1 MLLSEVDRYL
11 RCLRCCKKI
20 EVLIAPWIGYKKET
34 VPDIT
39 GMLNIQNISFLD
51 LSHCKVTDSLFNQI
65 PVTCPVQDCQE
76 ITEDA
81 YINSNFKTHEHL
93 KILNVAGNREALSP
107 RSVIE
112 LLKYNK
118 GRVFLDI
125 RGHRL
130 TQAEF
135 AAITREHPD
144 AVERVFEDV
153 DDYVHMLPV

>member
-1 MLLSEVDRYL
+1 MDWLQKGNCPRHNWDVKY
-11 RCLRCCKKI
+11 
-20 EVLIAPWIGYKKET
+20 
-34 VPDIT
+34 
-39 GMLNIQNISFLD
+39 IQNISFLD

-65 PVTCPVQDCQE
+65 PVTCPVLKFFLLQDCQE

-81 YINSNFKTHEHL
+81 YINSNFKTHERL

-112 LLKYNK
+112 LLKCNK

-135 AAITREHPD
+135 AAITRAHPD
-144 AVERVFEDV
+144 AVERFFEDV

>member
-1 MLLSEVDRYL
+1 MDWLQKGNCPRHNWDVKY
-11 RCLRCCKKI
+11 
-20 EVLIAPWIGYKKET
+20 
-34 VPDIT
+34 
-39 GMLNIQNISFLD
+39 IQNISFLD

-65 PVTCPVQDCQE
+65 PDTCPVLEFFLLQDCQE

-81 YINSNFKTHEHL
+81 YINSNFKTHERL

-112 LLKYNK
+112 LLKCNK

-135 AAITREHPD
+135 AAITRAHPD
-144 AVERVFEDV
+144 AVERFFEDV